1 MGSEA
6 PTLRPLDTAPT
17 ACFGA
22 PWGALGPTLE
32 TEQKTMIQ
40 LTEAEA
46 RTIADLLNLLAD
58 YIEADPKG
66 AKFVKDLA
74 KAKEDLLL
82 LQANTAK

>member
-1 MGSEA
+1 
-6 PTLRPLDTAPT
+6 
-17 ACFGA
+17 
-22 PWGALGPTLE
+22 
-32 TEQKTMIQ
+32 MIQ